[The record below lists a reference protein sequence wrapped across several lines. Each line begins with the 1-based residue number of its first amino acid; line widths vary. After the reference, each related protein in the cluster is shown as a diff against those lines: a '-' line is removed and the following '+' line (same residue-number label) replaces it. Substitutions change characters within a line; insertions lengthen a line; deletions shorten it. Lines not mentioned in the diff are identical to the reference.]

1 MVKKAKQEQEKAEEN
16 TQDSQQEKQSVDVKG
31 GFGRLMFRLVVLGTI
46 AGGGYWLYANPSV
59 WQKAAERQPAQDV
72 VAAQIA
78 QLQDQ
83 VATLQAQLLN
93 LPKPDVSGFEN
104 KVENLEKQVLNVIDS
119 KADAGIVL
127 GILTRVDKQENR
139 LDKLAKISD
148 DGALILSAAMLVKQA
163 AAEGGDFLYEAEILN
178 QLTPENAKIKKEVS
192 VIDEFSRNGIVSERV
207 LIQRFGEIYAEVIAK
222 QHDEDARDWKER
234 INQKIGEYV
243 KIRKAGE
250 GAPIAA
256 EQKAWKVLQESVS
269 AGDLKQAI
277 KLIESSESDDI
288 KQNQLLQEW
297 LADAKNYLSFNQAI
311 RNIAAY
317 SLAEMKVNNLKNKE

>member
-1 MVKKAKQEQEKAEEN
+1 MIKKAQQEQEKTEEN
-16 TQDSQQEKQSVDVKG
+16 TQELQQKKQSIEKKRG
-31 GFGRLMFRLVVLGTI
+31 LGRLMFRLVVLGTI
-46 AGGGYWLYANPSV
+46 VGAGYWLYENPSV
-59 WQKAAERQPAQDV
+59 WQKKTEQTQVQDV
-72 VAAQIA
+72 VAMQIA

-83 VATLQAQLLN
+83 VAALQARFLN
-93 LPKPDVSGFEN
+93 LPKPDVSVFEN

-148 DGALILSAAMLVKQA
+148 DGALVLSAAMLVKQA
-163 AAEGGDFLYEAEILN
+163 AAEGDDFLYEAEILN

-207 LIQRFGEIYAEVIAK
+207 LIQRFGEIYAEVITE
-222 QHDEDARDWKER
+222 QNDGDARDWRER

-243 KIRKAGE
+243 KIHRAGE
-250 GAPIAA
+250 GVPIAA
-256 EQKAWKVLQESVS
+256 EQKEWKVLQESVS
-269 AGDLKQAI
+269 AGDLKYAI
-277 KLIESSESDDI
+277 KLIESSENDDI
-288 KQNQLLQEW
+288 RQNQLLQEW